1 MGPKKRTS
9 RSSKKAEAEKPVEPV
24 EAAEASNSEQ
34 EDSQPMEEDTSDNS
48 PAAALET
55 HVEEQED
62 SNEAS
67 EPAVAEENEDE
78 DDAPPQ
84 KKAKKDPVS
93 DSTAAA
99 ESEFYKSMEAE
110 GESTEAA
117 EEEKPPEMTEEEKER
132 EAERIQKE
140 KEEAEKKAAQE
151 KEEAVRKAKLAKEEA
166 ERKAK
171 IEKEEKEKA
180 EKRKELDKYWKAVK
194 DDPTDFTGWTYL
206 LQFVDNKNI
215 IEEGRKAYDAF
226 LTRYPYCYGYW
237 KKYSD
242 FEKRHSTPEV
252 VQAVFTRGMK
262 AIPLSVDLWLHYIN
276 YVKTADQSKDDNEYI
291 SQQYDRAVEACG
303 KDFKSD
309 KLWDSYIKFEL
320 EHNNLIKAYKVFE
333 RCLKVPT
340 MGLVENFDKFRD
352 FVKNNHPKELMHS
365 GDFLNFRKEILDSM
379 KEEKKEE
386 SDTEALETSEDKE
399 QEEQAPGADGAEF
412 EGSEKEITAMK
423 EHLIF
428 SMKKVFKETDKIY
441 NARLKFESKIKRP
454 YFHVKP
460 LERSALVT
468 WNEYLDYMKKSIPE
482 EAPKGFKKEISCSV
496 EDVQIIYQRCL
507 IPCALYEEFW
517 LSYINWLETLEGNN
531 VDMIRDVYTKACTSH
546 LQNKINIHL
555 RWAMFE
561 EINENMEAAAQ
572 VLEKLELQHPELTS
586 VKLRRVNLERR
597 RGDHDKAT
605 NLYEA
610 CVEATQEDVLN
621 ADCSIKF
628 ARYLRLHRQDNTRAK
643 QVLDKAIE
651 LHPDNIKLYLQKLDL
666 LLHIVPVDV
675 SEIVTFF
682 DKSLQVDFKASQ
694 KLLLSQRKLEF
705 IEDFG
710 VDAEELKKNQEE
722 HAKLS
727 KELKS
732 KIAEEEGKEQTS
744 ATAPQ
749 TQQKEDPWKP
759 VSNESSNRFSSYPPT
774 GNSASYGAH
783 QNMAYQNNAGRYGT
797 YPQGNYQ
804 MQYGQGYTGY

>member
-9 RSSKKAEAEKPVEPV
+9 RSSKKKVEAE
-24 EAAEASNSEQ
+24 EAVPEVEQ
-34 EDSQPMEEDTSDNS
+34 EDTQPMEEDGSDNS
-48 PAAALET
+48 AALDT

-62 SNEAS
+62 SNEATG
-67 EPAVAEENEDE
+67 AEVGDENEE
-78 DDAPPQ
+78 DDEEPPQ
-84 KKAKKDPVS
+84 KKSKPDQVS

-99 ESEFYKSMEAE
+99 ESEFYKSMEADE
-110 GESTEAA
+110 ESAEAA

-151 KEEAVRKAKLAKEEA
+151 KEEAARKAKQAKEEA

-180 EKRKELDKYWKAVK
+180 DKKKELDKYWKAVK
-194 DDPTDFTGWTYL
+194 DDPADFTGWTYL
-206 LQFVDNKNI
+206 LQFVDNKNLL
-215 IEEGRKAYDAF
+215 EEGRKAYDAF

-237 KKYSD
+237 KKYAD
-242 FEKRHSTPEV
+242 FEKRHSTPEM
-252 VQAVFTRGMK
+252 VQAIFSRGMK

-276 YVKTADQSKDDNEYI
+276 YVKTADQSKDDIEYI
-291 SQQYDRAVEACG
+291 TQQYDRAVEACG

-309 KLWDSYIKFEL
+309 KLWDSYIKFQL
-320 EHNNLIKAYKVFE
+320 EQKNMIKTYHVFE
-333 RCLKVPT
+333 RCLKIPT

-352 FVKNNHPKELMHS
+352 FVKSNHPKELMDS
-365 GDFLNFRKEILDSM
+365 GDFLNFRKEILESM
-379 KEEKKEE
+379 KEDKKEDSE
-386 SDTEALETSEDKE
+386 TEALETGEDKE
-399 QEEQAPGADGAEF
+399 QDEQAPGADGAEF

-428 SMKKVFKETDKIY
+428 SMKKIFKETDKIF

-482 EAPKGFKKEISCSV
+482 QAPKGFKKEISCSV
-496 EDVQIIYQRCL
+496 DDLKIIYQRCL

-517 LSYINWLETLEGNN
+517 LSYINWLETLEGDNIET
-531 VDMIRDVYTKACTSH
+531 IREVYTQACTSH

-561 EINENMEAAAQ
+561 EINQNMEAAAQ
-572 VLEKLELQHPELTS
+572 VLEKLEQQHPELTS

-643 QVLDKAIE
+643 EVLDKAIE

-675 SEIVTFF
+675 SEVVTFF
-682 DKSLQVDFKASQ
+682 NKSLQVDFKASQ
-694 KLLLSQRKLEF
+694 KLVLSQRKLEF

-732 KIAEEEGKEQTS
+732 KIAEEEGKEQNLAS
-744 ATAPQ
+744 AAQ
-749 TQQKEDPWKP
+749 TQQKDDPWKP
-759 VSNESSNRFSSYPPT
+759 VSNTNDNSNKFSSYPPT

-783 QNMAYQNNAGRYGT
+783 QNMAYQNNAARYGT